1 MNKYKNLIF
10 ILIFA
15 VILVGA
21 IVPFASQ
28 FCLPFF
34 NPEAFT
40 DGAEVWN
47 QYVSIVLGIVATILS
62 IISLRMCF
70 SSDESAR
77 QTELRTQQTLDKI
90 DTRIQLVAQKQD
102 QMYNAVSQTSLNTK
116 VNDVG
121 KVVWNVPDAN
131 CADIDEEV

>member
-1 MNKYKNLIF
+1 
-10 ILIFA
+10 
-15 VILVGA
+15 
-21 IVPFASQ
+21 
-28 FCLPFF
+28 
-34 NPEAFT
+34 
-40 DGAEVWN
+40 
-47 QYVSIVLGIVATILS
+47 
-62 IISLRMCF
+62 MCF